1 MKLSIDYAPSLR
13 NCSNLIIGSAFT
25 DSYTEIEMPVTKN
38 NGTETGE
45 AGGLTTPFLILYRIF
60 EPHFGEKVSKHWNF
74 P

>member
-1 MKLSIDYAPSLR
+1 
-13 NCSNLIIGSAFT
+13 
-25 DSYTEIEMPVTKN
+25 MPVTKN